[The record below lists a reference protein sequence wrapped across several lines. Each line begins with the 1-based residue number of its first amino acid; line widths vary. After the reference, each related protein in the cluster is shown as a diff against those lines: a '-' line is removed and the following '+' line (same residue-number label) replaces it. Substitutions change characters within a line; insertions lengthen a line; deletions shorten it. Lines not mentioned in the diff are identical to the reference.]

1 MIDISG
7 PRNNEIGFK
16 LPDMGRFKQLETLH
30 IESFLSELPE
40 SVGELQNLEVFAT
53 PNSKALKGL
62 PDSIVKLKNLDVIN
76 VLGSG
81 DGSFYIPFEI
91 LRDIEC
97 GGDAGI
103 AISISQDKS
112 FSIGNCGK
120 EQIIVGHFD
129 ESGTYKTREDAQSA
143 IEGNHPE

>member
-7 PRNNEIGFK
+7 PRNNDIGFK
-16 LPDMGRFKQLETLH
+16 LPDMSRFKQLETLH

-40 SVGELQNLEVFAT
+40 SIGELQNLEVFAT
-53 PNSKALKGL
+53 PNSKNLKGL
-62 PDSIVKLKNLDVIN
+62 PDSITKLKNLDVIN

-81 DGSFYIPFEI
+81 DGTFYIPFQI
-91 LRDIEC
+91 LEDIEC

-120 EQIIVGHFD
+120 QKIIVGHFD
-129 ESGTYKTREDAQSA
+129 ESGTYPTRELAQ
-143 IEGNHPE
+143 EQMGGNEQQ

>member
-1 MIDISG
+1 MS
-7 PRNNEIGFK
+7 
-16 LPDMGRFKQLETLH
+16 
-30 IESFLSELPE
+30 
-40 SVGELQNLEVFAT
+40 
-53 PNSKALKGL
+53 
-62 PDSIVKLKNLDVIN
+62 SIVKLKNLDVIN
-76 VLGSG
+76 VMGSG
-81 DGSFYIPFEI
+81 AGSFYIPFPI
-91 LRDIEC
+91 LEEIEC

-103 AISISQDKS
+103 AISITQDKS